1 MIKLIGKWRAIA
13 MKSNRHMEN
22 VSRIVVKIGT
32 SSLMHGNGKLNLQAI
47 DQLSYTLTGLVN
59 EGKQVILVSSGAIG
73 AGMGQ
78 LGLTERP
85 EQIQKQQALAS
96 IGQSELMTVY
106 QQRFAAYGQRIS
118 QVLLTHDVLDY
129 PQSREYVHNT
139 MEQLLDWGVIPV
151 VNENDTVAVD
161 ELDHRTTFGDNDKL
175 SAIVAVRSHADLLIM
190 LSDIDGFYTG
200 NPHKDPQ
207 AKLIKELH
215 QVTADSL
222 KRAGGAGTVF
232 GTGGMATKLT
242 AAADI
247 LKHKQMMVL
256 ANGANPSIIFNI
268 MNGEEVGTLFISEE
282 NSEESND
289 DRVVK

>member
-1 MIKLIGKWRAIA
+1 
-13 MKSNRHMEN
+13 MKSNRHMGN

-32 SSLMHGNGKLNLQAI
+32 SSLMHSNGKLNLQAI

-78 LGLTERP
+78 LGLTTRP
-85 EQIQKQQALAS
+85 EEIPKQQALAA

-106 QQRFAAYGQRIS
+106 QQRFATYGQKIS

-139 MEQLLDWGVIPV
+139 IEQLLNWGIIPV

-161 ELDHRTTFGDNDKL
+161 ELDHRTTFGDNDQL

-200 NPHKDPQ
+200 NPHKDRHAQ
-207 AKLIKELH
+207 LIKELH
-215 QVTADSL
+215 QVTDDSL

-232 GTGGMATKLT
+232 GTGGMATKLK
-242 AAADI
+242 AAANI
-247 LKHKQMMVL
+247 LNHNQMMVL

-268 MNGEEVGTLFISEE
+268 MNGEEIGTLFIAE
-282 NSEESND
+282 NNNEESDD
-289 DRVVK
+289 DRIIK

>member
-1 MIKLIGKWRAIA
+1 

-32 SSLMHGNGKLNLQAI
+32 SSLMHGNGKLNLRAI

-175 SAIVAVRSHADLLIM
+175 SAIVAIRSHADLLIM

-200 NPHKDPQ
+200 NPHQDPQ

-247 LKHKQMMVL
+247 LKHNQMMVL

-268 MNGEEVGTLFISEE
+268 LNGEEVGTLFISEE

-289 DRVVK
+289 DRIVK

>member
-1 MIKLIGKWRAIA
+1 
-13 MKSNRHMEN
+13 MKPNRHMDN
-22 VSRIVVKIGT
+22 VSRAVVKIGT
-32 SSLMHGNGKLNLQAI
+32 SSLMHANGKLNLRAI

-73 AGMGQ
+73 AGMGRV
-78 LGLTERP
+78 GLTKRP

-129 PQSREYVHNT
+129 PQSRSYVHNT
-139 MEQLLDWGVIPV
+139 MEQLLYWGIIPI

-161 ELDHRTTFGDNDKL
+161 ELDHRTTFGDNDQL

-200 NPHKDPQ
+200 NPHQDSE
-207 AKLIKELH
+207 ARLIREVH
-215 QVTADSL
+215 EVTADSL

-232 GTGGMATKLT
+232 GTGGMTTKLK
-242 AAADI
+242 AAAEI
-247 LKHKQMMVL
+247 LAHHQMMVL

-268 MNGEEVGTLFISEE
+268 MNGEEIGTLFMPKDMSEGMD
-282 NSEESND
+282 ND
-289 DRVVK
+289 RIVE

>member
-1 MIKLIGKWRAIA
+1 
-13 MKSNRHMEN
+13 MKSNRHMGN
-22 VSRIVVKIGT
+22 VLRIVVKIGT
-32 SSLMHGNGKLNLQAI
+32 SSLMHSNGKLNLQAI

-78 LGLTERP
+78 LGLTTRP
-85 EQIQKQQALAS
+85 EEIPKQQALAA

-106 QQRFAAYGQRIS
+106 QQRFATYGQKIS

-139 MEQLLDWGVIPV
+139 IEQLLNWGIIPV

-161 ELDHRTTFGDNDKL
+161 ELDHRTTFGDNDQL

-200 NPHKDPQ
+200 NPHQDPNAQ
-207 AKLIKELH
+207 LIKELH
-215 QVTADSL
+215 QVTDDSL
-222 KRAGGAGTVF
+222 NRAGGAGTVF
-232 GTGGMATKLT
+232 GTGGMATKLK
-242 AAADI
+242 AAANI
-247 LKHKQMMVL
+247 LRHNQMMVL
-256 ANGANPSIIFNI
+256 ANGANPSIIFDI
-268 MNGEEVGTLFISEE
+268 MNGEEIGTLFISEN
-282 NSEESND
+282 NSEELDD
-289 DRVVK
+289 DRVIK

>member
-1 MIKLIGKWRAIA
+1 
-13 MKSNRHMEN
+13 MKSSRRMGN

-32 SSLMHGNGKLNLQAI
+32 SSLMHSNGKLNLQAI

-78 LGLTERP
+78 LGLTSRP
-85 EQIQKQQALAS
+85 EEIPKQQALAS

-106 QQRFAAYGQRIS
+106 KQRFATYGQKIS

-139 MEQLLDWGVIPV
+139 IEQLLDWGIIPV

-161 ELDHRTTFGDNDKL
+161 ELDHRTTFGDNDQL

-200 NPHKDPQ
+200 NPHKDPHAQ
-207 AKLIKELH
+207 LIKELH
-215 QVTADSL
+215 QVTDDSL

-232 GTGGMATKLT
+232 GTGGMATKLK
-242 AAADI
+242 AAANI
-247 LKHKQMMVL
+247 LNHNQMMVL

-268 MNGEEVGTLFISEE
+268 MNGEEIGTLFIAE
-282 NSEESND
+282 NNNEESDD
-289 DRVVK
+289 DRIIK

>member
-1 MIKLIGKWRAIA
+1 MEAIR
-13 MKSNRHMEN
+13 MTSRHMGN

-32 SSLMHGNGKLNLQAI
+32 SSLMHPNGRINLQAI
-47 DQLSYTLTGLVN
+47 DQLSYTLTVLVN

-78 LGLTERP
+78 LGLINRP
-85 EQIQKQQALAS
+85 EEIPKQQALAS

-106 QQRFAAYGQRIS
+106 QQRFATYGQKIS

-139 MEQLLDWGVIPV
+139 IEQLLDWGIIPV

-161 ELDHRTTFGDNDKL
+161 ELDHRTTFGDNDQL

-200 NPHKDPQ
+200 NPHQDPH

-215 QVTADSL
+215 QVTDDSL

-232 GTGGMATKLT
+232 GTGGMATKLK
-242 AAADI
+242 AAAHI
-247 LKHKQMMVL
+247 LRHNHMMVL

-268 MNGEEVGTLFISEE
+268 MNGEEIGTLFIAEN
-282 NSEESND
+282 NSEELDD
-289 DRVVK
+289 DRIIK

>member
-1 MIKLIGKWRAIA
+1 
-13 MKSNRHMEN
+13 MKSNRHMGN
-22 VSRIVVKIGT
+22 VLRIVVKIGT
-32 SSLMHGNGKLNLQAI
+32 SSLMHSNGKLNLQAI

-78 LGLTERP
+78 LGLTTRP
-85 EQIQKQQALAS
+85 EEIPKQQALAA

-106 QQRFAAYGQRIS
+106 QQRFSTYGQKIS

-139 MEQLLDWGVIPV
+139 IEQLLNWGIIPV

-161 ELDHRTTFGDNDKL
+161 ELDHRTTFGDNDQL

-200 NPHKDPQ
+200 NPHQDPNAQ
-207 AKLIKELH
+207 LIKELH
-215 QVTADSL
+215 QVTDDSL
-222 KRAGGAGTVF
+222 NRAGGAGTVF
-232 GTGGMATKLT
+232 GTGGMATKLK
-242 AAADI
+242 AAANI
-247 LKHKQMMVL
+247 LRHNQMMVL
-256 ANGANPSIIFNI
+256 ANGANPSIIFDI
-268 MNGEEVGTLFISEE
+268 MNGEEIGTLFISEN
-282 NSEESND
+282 NSEELDD
-289 DRVVK
+289 DRVIK

>member
-1 MIKLIGKWRAIA
+1 
-13 MKSNRHMEN
+13 MKSSRRMGN

-32 SSLMHGNGKLNLQAI
+32 SSLMHANGKLNLQAI

-78 LGLTERP
+78 LGLTTRP
-85 EQIQKQQALAS
+85 EEIPKQQALAS

-106 QQRFAAYGQRIS
+106 QQRFATYGQKIS

-139 MEQLLDWGVIPV
+139 IEQLLNWGIIPV

-161 ELDHRTTFGDNDKL
+161 ELDHRTTFGDNDQL

-200 NPHKDPQ
+200 NPHKDPH

-215 QVTADSL
+215 QVTDDSL
-222 KRAGGAGTVF
+222 NRAGGAGTVF
-232 GTGGMATKLT
+232 GTGGMATKLK
-242 AAADI
+242 AAANI
-247 LKHKQMMVL
+247 LNHNQMMVL

-268 MNGEEVGTLFISEE
+268 MNGEEIGTLFIAE
-282 NSEESND
+282 NNIEESGD
-289 DRVVK
+289 DRIIK